1 MKLWVK
7 WLVIGIL
14 SILFGIFVLA
24 NPVAASFAVTV
35 VAGTL
40 FVVAGAVQVWAGISA
55 DETSSKLMGI
65 GLGALMLILGVS
77 FVFQPF
83 QGIIS
88 LAILATVFIGLNGIL
103 RLMTSWQ
110 MRDTPLFWP
119 MLISGAVSIL
129 LAAYILANFSVIA
142 PQLLGVL
149 LGIELLFNG
158 TGLIVLAVFLRTA
171 KGAVKEKMEERFKN

>member
-7 WLVIGIL
+7 WLIIGML

-40 FVVAGAVQVWAGISA
+40 FIVSGGVQIWAGFGA
-55 DETSSKLMGI
+55 DETSSKFLGI
-65 GLGALMLILGVS
+65 GLGALMLLLGIS
-77 FVFQPF
+77 FVFQPL

-88 LAILATVFIGLNGIL
+88 LATLATIFIGMSGVL
-103 RLMTSWQ
+103 RLITSWQ

-129 LAAYILANFSVIA
+129 LAGYILANFAQIA
-142 PQLLGVL
+142 PQLLGIL
-149 LGIELLFNG
+149 LGLELLFNG

-171 KGAVKEKMEERFKN
+171 KGAIKEKLEGRFDT